1 MTTAIFEK
9 PPTVAQRA
17 RLVQDNLDV
26 LRTKL
31 TQLNSLEFDSDT
43 IHIIQS
49 TMQQLYYMNKI
60 CQAQVEAQLTY
71 KLQRELTKILLANT
85 HRNRSQN
92 GAAGID

>member
-1 MTTAIFEK
+1 MTTEIMVK
-9 PPTVAQRA
+9 PLTMAQRA

-31 TQLNSLEFDSDT
+31 IELNSLEFDSDT
-43 IHIIQS
+43 IQIIQI

-71 KLQRELTKILLANT
+71 KLQRDLTKILLANT
-85 HRNRSQN
+85 HRNRSLN
-92 GAAGID
+92 GAASVD